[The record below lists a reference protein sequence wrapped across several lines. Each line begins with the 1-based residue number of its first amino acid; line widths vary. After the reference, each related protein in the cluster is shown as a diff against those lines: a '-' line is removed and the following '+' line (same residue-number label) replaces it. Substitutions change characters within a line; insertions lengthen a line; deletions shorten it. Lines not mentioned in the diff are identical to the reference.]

1 MKEKTRTK
9 WQNEQKSD
17 ELDDGDKID
26 KKRTKDKKMM
36 RGRRWI

>member
-9 WQNEQKSD
+9 GQKEQKSD

-26 KKRTKDKKMM
+26 KKRT
-36 RGRRWI
+36 

>member
-17 ELDDGDKID
+17 ELDEGDEID
-26 KKRTKDKKMM
+26 KKRT
-36 RGRRWI
+36 